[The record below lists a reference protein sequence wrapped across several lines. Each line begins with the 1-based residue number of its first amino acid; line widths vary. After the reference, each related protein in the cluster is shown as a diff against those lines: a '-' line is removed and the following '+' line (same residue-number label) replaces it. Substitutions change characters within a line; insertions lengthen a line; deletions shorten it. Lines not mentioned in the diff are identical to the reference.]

1 MHHRHTL
8 PSLVLALI
16 VLLPTGLSSALA
28 QEADQN
34 AVVQG
39 FVRSASDGR
48 ALQGANV
55 VVRDTTGTIQS
66 AAAADADGFYQI
78 AQLDPGRYYFQA
90 SFVGYQSY
98 RDTLRLTSGERRTL
112 TVALESAPRQ
122 LEGVVVEGRQP
133 VEEAE
138 AGLRKIES
146 ADIESIP
153 TPGPGSDLSSY
164 LRGLPSVTTTGDR
177 GGRLYVRGGTPSQN
191 LVLVDGIPIYKPF
204 HIIGFYSAFP
214 GDLVSST
221 DFYAGGFGAEY
232 TGRISSVLDVQLR
245 PGNTGDYEA
254 AVGAGPFLGSVQFE
268 GPLQQGSS
276 SILVNARHSLIE
288 QSGPTVLGQEAPYKF
303 YDLTTKIHTQAE
315 SSQCSF
321 VGMRTYDRGRIDP
334 DRASSFRWNNTAL
347 GGQCL
352 IFGGSS
358 AQVLDVSFGTTRF
371 GNAVVSSDGTER
383 TASTWRIYTNFD
395 LTQPAL
401 WGNTLRW
408 SIKARADKYEF
419 GLEEPFL
426 GVQAENRFLLSTS
439 THLGAELT
447 WGNQITVNPSI
458 GVQFPISLGGTS
470 IEPRLHLSYR
480 PGGSDRMKLTAAGG
494 LYRQYIVGITDE
506 RDAGSTFQA
515 LVPTPFQ
522 DRPLQATHA
531 LLGWNQQLW
540 RDLYVS
546 VEGWYKDLK
555 DLPVPQWSTLVQFN
569 TDLTPADGTAYGA
582 DLSLQYDRGPVR
594 LGFSYGYSEVT
605 YEATVWRGGA
615 PVEFPPPHDLRHKLG
630 LTASVD
636 ANWLTASARWQYS
649 SGLPFTSVYGYDTM
663 LEVRGLRD
671 KPSEDIGTP
680 RAFFEQAYGARLPA
694 YHRLDISFKR
704 TFDLSSSVGLT
715 TEAGAIN
722 AYDRAN
728 VFYIDIFTLDRVDQL
743 PLIPYLSLKIN
754 LR

>member
-1 MHHRHTL
+1 MCSLIRL
-8 PSLVLALI
+8 SCLVLAVIL
-16 VLLPTGLSSALA
+16 LLPGSFSASA
-28 QEADQN
+28 QEAEEG

-39 FVRSASDGR
+39 FVRADSDGQ

-55 VVRDTTGTIQS
+55 VLRDTTGSLQ
-66 AAAADADGFYQI
+66 AAAAVGADGFYQI
-78 AQLDPGRYYFQA
+78 AQIDPGRYSFQV
-90 SFVGYQSY
+90 SFVGYEAY
-98 RDTLRLTSGERRTL
+98 RDTIQLNPGERRTI
-112 TVALESAPRQ
+112 TVSLPSAPRQ
-122 LEGVVVEGRQP
+122 LEDVIVEGRQP

-138 AGLRKIES
+138 AGLRQIRT
-146 ADIESIP
+146 ADIQKIP

-177 GGRLYVRGGTPSQN
+177 GGRLYVRGGTPPQN

-232 TGRISSVLDVQLR
+232 LGRISSVLDVQLR
-245 PGNTGDYEA
+245 PGNTGGYEG
-254 AVGAGPFLGSVQFE
+254 AVGVGPFLTSFQFE
-268 GPLQQGSS
+268 GPLQQGTS
-276 SILVNARHSLIE
+276 SILVHARHSVIE
-288 QSGPTVLGQEAPYKF
+288 RTGPTVLNQDAPYKF
-303 YDLTTKIHTQAE
+303 YDVTAKIHTQAE

-321 VGMRTYDRGRIDP
+321 VGLRTYDRGRIDP
-334 DRASSFRWNNTAL
+334 NRKSSFRWNNNAL

-352 IFGGSS
+352 IFGETS

-371 GNAVVSSDGTER
+371 GNAVVSPDGTER

-408 SIKARADKYEF
+408 SVKARADKYEF

-426 GVQAENRFLLSTS
+426 GIETENQFLLATS

-447 WGNQITVNPSI
+447 WNDRVTVNPSV

-470 IEPRLHLSYR
+470 VEPRLHLSYR
-480 PGGSDRMKLTAAGG
+480 PGASNRMKLTAASGI
-494 LYRQYIVGITDE
+494 YRQYTVGITDE

-522 DRPLQATHA
+522 DRPLQAVHA
-531 LLGWNQQLW
+531 LLGWDQRLW
-540 RDLYVS
+540 SDLNVS
-546 VEGWYKDLK
+546 VEGWYKQLE
-555 DLPVPQWSTLVQFN
+555 DLPVPKWSTIVRFN
-569 TDLTPADGTAYGA
+569 TDLTRADGTAYGA
-582 DLSLQYDRGPVR
+582 DLSLRYNRGPLQ
-594 LGFSYGYSEVT
+594 LGLSYGYGQVT
-605 YEATVWRGGA
+605 YEAAVWTSG
-615 PVEFPPPHDLRHKLG
+615 PEVEFPPPHDLRHKFSF
-630 LTASVD
+630 TASLQTD
-636 ANWLTASARWQYS
+636 WLTASARWQYN

-663 LEVRGLRD
+663 LEIRGLRST
-671 KPSEDIGTP
+671 PSEDVGTP
-680 RAFFEQAYGARLPA
+680 RALFNRAYGSRLPS
-694 YHRLDISFKR
+694 YHRLDLSLKR
-704 TFDLSSSVGLT
+704 SVDLGSSVSLSGEL
-715 TEAGAIN
+715 GAIN

-743 PLIPYLSLKIN
+743 PVIPYLSLKVR
-754 LR
+754 LQ